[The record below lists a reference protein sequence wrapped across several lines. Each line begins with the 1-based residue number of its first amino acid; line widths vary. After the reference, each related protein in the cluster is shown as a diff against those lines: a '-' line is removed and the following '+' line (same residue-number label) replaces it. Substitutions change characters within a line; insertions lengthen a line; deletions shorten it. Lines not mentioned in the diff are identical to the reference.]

1 MIGLQTAVRNGRLF
15 RLNSGVLSPK
25 SFRGIPFHRTTCLA
39 VLAIL
44 TCTVPVQGQLT
55 PIRGTVAAPPLSG
68 AGEWLNTA
76 KPLELKDLRGKFVVL
91 DFWTYCCVNCMHI
104 LPELKKLER
113 KYADSLVVIGVHS
126 AKFATEREAENI
138 RQAILRYEIEH
149 PVVNDSQLVLWQRYH
164 VNVWPSLRVIDPEG
178 NLTAYHQGEITFEQ
192 LDRFFQPSVAAYRR
206 KRMLSEDRMQFDLE
220 AQREQRTALRFPGKV
235 LADPGGQ
242 RLFIADSGYNRIVM
256 ADRNGRLLGVIGSGR
271 EGTADGAFDLASFK
285 HPQGLALVDDILY
298 IADTENHL
306 IRTADLNQ
314 RRVAT
319 LAGNGRQARASV
331 KRASTSPRSTPL
343 ASPWDLWVH
352 DGDLYIAMA
361 GLHQI
366 WRMDLEDRTIGP
378 FAGNAVEDVVDGP
391 RLPKAPGQTGSAS
404 FAQPSGLAADGERLF
419 VADSEG
425 SSIRA
430 VPLAGSGS
438 VTTIVGTSGLAS
450 RRLFTYGDR
459 DGPANQALLQHPL
472 GVAYYEGALY
482 VADTYND
489 KVRRIGMA
497 PPFVVETMGGS
508 ARTLDEPSGVS
519 AAAGML
525 YIADTN
531 HHAIRSIDLKN
542 PSSVGT
548 FRVDDLSP
556 PPVWGD
562 SGRETSSLPGSAAE

>member
-1 MIGLQTAVRNGRLF
+1 M
-15 RLNSGVLSPK
+15 
-25 SFRGIPFHRTTCLA
+25 A
-39 VLAIL
+39 VLAIFVFA
-44 TCTVPVQGQLT
+44 VPVQGQLT

-76 KPLELKDLRGKFVVL
+76 KPLELKDLRGKFVLL
-91 DFWTYCCVNCMHI
+91 DFWTYCCINCMHI

-113 KYADSLVVIGVHS
+113 KYGDRLVVIGVHS

-178 NLTAYHQGEITFEQ
+178 NWIAYHQGEIAFEQ
-192 LDRFFQPSVAAYRR
+192 LDRFFQQAIAAYRG
-206 KRMLSEDRMQFDLE
+206 KRVLSENRMQFELE
-220 AQREQRTALRFPGKV
+220 AQRERRTALRFPGKV
-235 LADPGGQ
+235 LAEPGGR
-242 RLFIADSGYNRIVM
+242 RLFIADSGYNRIVI
-256 ADRNGRLLGVIGSGR
+256 ADLNGQLLAVIGSGR
-271 EGTADGAFDLASFK
+271 EGSADGTFDQASFK
-285 HPQGLALVDDILY
+285 HPQGMALHDDALY

-306 IRTADLNQ
+306 IRKADLNE

-319 LAGNGRQARASV
+319 IAGNGKQARVSV
-331 KRASTSPRSTPL
+331 RRAGTLPRSTPL

-352 DGDLYIAMA
+352 SGDLYIAMA
-361 GLHQI
+361 GAHQI
-366 WRMDLEDRTIGP
+366 WRMDLEGGAVGP
-378 FAGNAVEDVVDGP
+378 FAGNAVEDIVDGP
-391 RLPKAPGQTGSAS
+391 RLPKTPGQTGSAS
-404 FAQPSGLAADGERLF
+404 FAQPSGLASDGERLF

-430 VPLAGSGS
+430 VPLAGSGL
-438 VTTIVGTSGLAS
+438 VTTLVGTSGLAS
-450 RRLFTYGDR
+450 RRLFTFGDR
-459 DGPANQALLQHPL
+459 DGPASQALLQHPL
-472 GVAYYEGALY
+472 GVSYYEGTLY

-489 KVRRIGMA
+489 KVKRIGTD
-497 PPFVVETMGGS
+497 PPFVVETIGG
-508 ARTLDEPSGVS
+508 AAQTLDEPSGVS
-519 AAAGML
+519 AADGML

-531 HHAIRSIDLKN
+531 QHAIRTIDLKD

-548 FRVDDLSP
+548 FRVADLSP